1 MSLRRKIA
9 LWLCPELGDA
19 EERLLAC
26 RAGWSKQHQAVA
38 EHEGVAFVNF
48 EQDYQGLQRSEA
60 REMLKLTGEDKHFNL
75 D

>member
-9 LWLCPELGDA
+9 LWLCPELGEA
-19 EERLLAC
+19 EARLLAC
-26 RAGWSKQHQAVA
+26 RAGWSKQHQAA
-38 EHEGVAFVNF
+38 TEHEGIAFVNF

-60 REMLKLTGEDKHFNL
+60 REMLMLTGEDRYYNL